1 MLCWKMCTH
10 LEQVSALNS
19 ALNRD
24 NNELAIKQDSLVKNV
39 EALERQVK
47 ALMTDKA
54 NWYQE
59 MDDMQHNLQELEV
72 DHDKL
77 LKIKDELSGEKEA
90 LTKQMKLLKQNL
102 EEEVARAELEK
113 SQLEEEKDDIKFT

>member
-1 MLCWKMCTH
+1 M
-10 LEQVSALNS
+10 
-19 ALNRD
+19 
-24 NNELAIKQDSLVKNV
+24 

-47 ALMTDKA
+47 DLMTDKA

-102 EEEVARAELEK
+102 EKEVARAELKK